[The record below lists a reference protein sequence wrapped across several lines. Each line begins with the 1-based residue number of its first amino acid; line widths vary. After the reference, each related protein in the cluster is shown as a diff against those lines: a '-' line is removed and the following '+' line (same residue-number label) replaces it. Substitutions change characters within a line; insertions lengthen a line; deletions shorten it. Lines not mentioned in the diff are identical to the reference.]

1 MSTPGPPAHY
11 TLFPTALGTCGIA
24 WRGEKVIATNLPEPT
39 EDDIRNRLVRRSGG
53 AEPGTPPQWVRQA
66 IDAITALL
74 ASDPADLAFI
84 PCDYGKVDDFRI
96 KICELTRTISP
107 GETITYG
114 DIAERLGNKR
124 LAQAVGQ
131 AMGHNPLPIIVPC
144 HRVMGA
150 NGKLTGFSANG
161 GVETKLRMLDIERAT
176 IRADAG
182 LFGHLP
188 LAIKPT

>member
-1 MSTPGPPAHY
+1 MNTSDAPGHY
-11 TLFPTALGTCGIA
+11 ALFPTELGICGIA
-24 WRGEKVIATNLPEPT
+24 WRDGHVISTNLPEPS
-39 EDDIRNRLVRRSGG
+39 EAEIRDRLVRRSGG

-74 ASDPADLAFI
+74 AGNPNDLAFI
-84 PCDYGKVDDFRI
+84 PCDYGQADDFRV
-96 KICELTRTISP
+96 KIYQLTRTIPP
-107 GETITYG
+107 GETTTYG

-124 LAQAVGQ
+124 FAQAVGQ

-161 GVETKLRMLDIERAT
+161 GIETKLRMLDIERAA
-176 IRADAG
+176 IGAEAG

-188 LAIKPT
+188 LAIKPK